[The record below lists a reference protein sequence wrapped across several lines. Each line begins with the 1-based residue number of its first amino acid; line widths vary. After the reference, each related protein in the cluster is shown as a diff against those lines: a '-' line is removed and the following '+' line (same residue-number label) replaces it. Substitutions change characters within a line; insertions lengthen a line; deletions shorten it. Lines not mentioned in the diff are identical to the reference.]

1 MVNRELLDPR
11 SIVIVGGSN
20 DLQKPGGKIIKNIV
34 DGGFPGELSVLN
46 PKEDTV
52 QGLKSYRDPNDL
64 PPVELAIMA
73 IAAKYIPDSVEFLCK
88 EKGTRAFIIISAGF
102 SEENEEGKLLEKKL
116 VEIVNRY
123 SASLIGPNCI
133 GVLTPSYHGVFTLP
147 IPKLDLRGC
156 DFITGSGAT
165 ACFIM
170 ENGIQKGLTFARV
183 FSVGNSAQMGVED
196 ILEYM
201 DESFDEKLSPRVKLL
216 YMESISH
223 PQKLLKHAASLIRK
237 GCRIAAIKA
246 GASEAGSRAASS
258 HTGALASSDLAVDT
272 LLAKAGI
279 VRCSGREELVNVACV
294 FMHPHLEGRNIGIIT
309 HAGGPAVMLTDAL
322 SKEGFNVPHI
332 DNPRAQDLLKE
343 LFPGASVANPIDFLA
358 TGTAEQL
365 GKIIDYTDKYF
376 DEIDGMA
383 VIFGTPGLTPLYDVY
398 EVLDEKMKTAR
409 KPIFPIL
416 PSTYTAADEVRVF
429 IEKGRINFPDEV
441 LFARALGLAYSTGT
455 PSRGTGTP
463 SRGTGTPSL
472 NLHQIIKGLPSGY
485 LEPDKVSAILK
496 ASGIP
501 LVPEKVV
508 HSASE
513 AVAAAKE
520 LNFPLVMKV
529 IGPLHKSDVG
539 GVKLNIMDEASVVQ
553 TFDVLMQIKDATGVL
568 LQPMA
573 KGRELFAGVKY
584 EEKFGHL
591 ILCGMGGIFIEVLKD
606 FSTGLAPISKE
617 EATRMIQKLKMYP
630 VLKGVR
636 GQEGVN
642 IELFA
647 EILLRLSALVEALP
661 QIREMDLNPLIAS
674 GRDIFAVDA
683 RIRIGE

>member
-1 MVNRELLDPR
+1 M
-11 SIVIVGGSN
+11 
-20 DLQKPGGKIIKNIV
+20 QKPGGKIIKNIL
-34 DGGFPGELSVLN
+34 DGRFSGELFVLN

-52 QGLKSYRDPNDL
+52 QGLKSYRDQNDL
-64 PPVELAIMA
+64 PSVELAIMA
-73 IAAKYIPDSVEFLCK
+73 IAAKYIPDSVEFLCR

-123 SASLIGPNCI
+123 QASLIGPNCI

-147 IPKLDLRGC
+147 IPKLDLKGC

-201 DESFDEKLSPRVKLL
+201 DESFDETMSPRVKLL
-216 YMESISH
+216 YMESINN
-223 PQKLLKHAASLIRK
+223 PQKLLKHASSLIRK
-237 GCRIAAIKA
+237 GCRIAAVKA

-294 FMHPHLEGRNIGIIT
+294 FMHPLLKGRNIGIIT

-332 DNPRAQDLLKE
+332 DNPRAKDLLKE

-398 EVLDEKMKTAR
+398 DMLDERMKTAR

-416 PSTYTAADEVRVF
+416 PSTYTAADEVRMF
-429 IEKGRINFPDEV
+429 IENGRINFPDEV
-441 LFARALGLAYSTGT
+441 LFARALGLAYSAGIPTA
-455 PSRGTGTP
+455 SRR
-463 SRGTGTPSL
+463 SPSL
-472 NLHQIIKGLPSGY
+472 NLLPIINGLPAGF
-485 LEPDKVSAILK
+485 LPPEKVTEILK
-496 ASGIP
+496 AAGLPVI
-501 LVPEKVV
+501 PEKVV
-508 HSASE
+508 SSANE
-513 AVAAAKE
+513 AVDAAKE
-520 LNFPLVMKV
+520 LSYPLVMKV

-539 GVKLNIMDEASVVQ
+539 GVKLNIMDEASVIE
-553 TFDVLMQIKDATGVL
+553 TFTILMQIKDATGVL
-568 LQPMA
+568 MQPMA

-606 FSTGLAPISKE
+606 FSTGLAPVSNE
-617 EATRMIQKLKMYP
+617 EATRMIEKLKMYP

-636 GQEGVN
+636 GQEGIN
-642 IELFA
+642 LELFA
-647 EILLRLSALVEALP
+647 DILLRLSALASALP

-674 GRDIFAVDA
+674 GKDIFAVDA